1 MLDVWMHKN
10 AIQTYTSS
18 LVPFY
23 LYFIRK
29 IQRLGACFGGVM
41 GIFSIQL
48 NPYDFFGIF
57 GYFLPKTQKKVTKKT
72 RTRQT
77 QLRKLIRGR
86 YQLIDTG
93 LSWKPEMKSNGFK
106 SKAYENKIDFGF
118 VLIALILLKIKN
130 TVAK

>member
-1 MLDVWMHKN
+1 MHFYKKLN
-10 AIQTYTSS
+10 QTH
-18 LVPFY
+18 P
-23 LYFIRK
+23 
-29 IQRLGACFGGVM
+29 
-41 GIFSIQL
+41 
-48 NPYDFFGIF
+48 
-57 GYFLPKTQKKVTKKT
+57 KKT

-77 QLRKLIRGR
+77 QIMKLIRGR

-130 TVAK
+130 TMAK